1 MCNQAYIKKQTWAS
15 KMREAIETKA
25 REPQANN
32 WIEWLKEQN
41 NLTVKDHEK
50 DSEG

>member
-25 REPQANN
+25 REQANK
-32 WIEWLKEQN
+32 WVECLKQET
-41 NLTVKDHEK
+41 NLKTENEK
-50 DSEG
+50 DSEST